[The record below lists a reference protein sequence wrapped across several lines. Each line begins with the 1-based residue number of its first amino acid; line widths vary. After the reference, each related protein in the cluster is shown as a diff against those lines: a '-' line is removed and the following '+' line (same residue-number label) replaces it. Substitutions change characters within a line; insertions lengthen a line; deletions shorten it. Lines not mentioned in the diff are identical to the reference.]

1 MRQTTSKLG
10 DIALALAV
18 SLALCGAIAAAQVGT
33 GAPKGR
39 QPDPVEPCCSIT
51 AIDLKT
57 GVITAKVTKT
67 GHVFKL
73 EGIAATALAKFKVGE
88 GIEMSCAAPG
98 GSGTTGVTGNAASG
112 TGSAPCGSNVPRNAD
127 TRPKDCIATSSTGVQ
142 TPIACPQGVPI
153 KAAK

>member
-10 DIALALAV
+10 DIALALSV

-39 QPDPVEPCCSIT
+39 QPDPVEPCCNIT
-51 AIDLKT
+51 AIDIKT
-57 GVITAKVTKT
+57 GVITAKDAKT
-67 GHVFKL
+67 GQVFKL
-73 EGIAATALAKFKVGE
+73 EGIPATALAKFKVGE
-88 GIEMSCAAPG
+88 GLNVTCGVPA
-98 GSGTTGVTGNAASG
+98 GSGTMGSTGNAASG